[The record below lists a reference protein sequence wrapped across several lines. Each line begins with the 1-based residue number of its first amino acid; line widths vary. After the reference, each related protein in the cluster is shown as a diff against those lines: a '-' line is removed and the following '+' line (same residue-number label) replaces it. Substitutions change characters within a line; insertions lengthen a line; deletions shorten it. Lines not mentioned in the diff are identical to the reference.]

1 MRSASLL
8 EASGWSEQEAVRGL
22 APLAEGA
29 IANVAKR
36 GPTAALTGPVRR
48 GDALT
53 IRRHLAALG
62 ELDERRHGDLYR
74 MLGAVALEIAK
85 RAGLE
90 PAAAEQTRRALTR
103 KVAATRRRPR
113 K

>member
-1 MRSASLL
+1 AVYHAAAVFASNYVVSLLGEAASLL

-29 IANVAKR
+29 IANVTKR

-48 GDALT
+48 GGALT

-74 MLGAVALEIAK
+74 MLGHVAVENANA
-85 RAGLE
+85 AGFDVL
-90 PAAAEQTRRALTR
+90 AAGQ
-103 KVAATRRRPR
+103 
-113 K
+113 

>member
-1 MRSASLL
+1 MRAGRCSSAL
-8 EASGWSEQEAVRGL
+8 WR
-22 APLAEGA
+22 PLASA
-29 IANVAKR
+29 IPSAHFTRCAR
-36 GPTAALTGPVRR
+36 SPGPVRR